1 MIAANDLTNKPY
13 GGAPCLLVSRAD
25 QSVPQVARQIVL
37 AMMMMMMM
45 KRMRMLVLMA
55 CERASGFTRYARGC
69 SFAHR

>member
-37 AMMMMMMM
+37 AMMMMM
-45 KRMRMLVLMA
+45 KRMRMLELMA
-55 CERASGFTRYARGC
+55 CERASGFTRYARRC